1 MKHTNIILYTPGA
14 YGHFINWCCEY
25 FSGALDS
32 DVIPLNDLGNCHAFK
47 KAKLLTIHPQFKNY
61 TESAEEVRFV
71 QIHENSFSHNSCN
84 FAKSEEFLKD
94 FSNNLNYAITNYP
107 KLIYL
112 FTTESSKF
120 WIANNQIFKIRI
132 EDWVGLNT
140 NAAIDFLR
148 SCNVPEEQITNCTLY
163 GIDRIK
169 YQINTEPGMI
179 NNFLQWDHSSI
190 CEFELW
196 ELRELASK
204 YYYDTIKSLIL
215 TKDDIAILKNKFP
228 SIYFVEV
235 DNLRE
240 NFIDT
245 IKSILKYFDISISNW
260 GNIQNIYNIWLSK
273 QIHINKDKQIDL
285 IIDAITNSHYLN
297 WQEYKLTFLDEMC
310 IQRRLSDNN
319 IEIKCWNLNELPT
332 NTNDLE
338 QYLIRK

>member
-1 MKHTNIILYTPGA
+1 M
-14 YGHFINWCCEY
+14 
-25 FSGALDS
+25 
-32 DVIPLNDLGNCHAFK
+32 
-47 KAKLLTIHPQFKNY
+47 
-61 TESAEEVRFV
+61 
-71 QIHENSFSHNSCN
+71 
-84 FAKSEEFLKD
+84 
-94 FSNNLNYAITNYP
+94 
-107 KLIYL
+107 
-112 FTTESSKF
+112 
-120 WIANNQIFKIRI
+120 
-132 EDWVGLNT
+132 
-140 NAAIDFLR
+140 
-148 SCNVPEEQITNCTLY
+148 
-163 GIDRIK
+163 
-169 YQINTEPGMI
+169 
-179 NNFLQWDHSSI
+179 
-190 CEFELW
+190 
-196 ELRELASK
+196 
-204 YYYDTIKSLIL
+204 
-215 TKDDIAILKNKFP
+215 KNKFP